1 MDWIT
6 RVMESLGYWG
16 IVAIVA
22 LENLFPPIPSE
33 LVLPFAG
40 FLTTT
45 GPMNAPGVV
54 LAATLGSVLGA
65 LALYTVGAIVGR
77 ERVYFIVRRYGRF
90 LTVRED
96 HVERAEDWFD
106 RYGRWTVFFARM
118 VPILRSIISIPA
130 GLTRMPL
137 LPFIAYT
144 IAGTL
149 IWNVLLVGAG
159 VILGAAWPEIVR
171 WIDYYQNLVIVAGVA
186 VVAYWLWLQI
196 RPRLG

>member
-1 MDWIT
+1 
-6 RVMESLGYWG
+6 
-16 IVAIVA
+16 
-22 LENLFPPIPSE
+22 
-33 LVLPFAG
+33 
-40 FLTTT
+40 
-45 GPMNAPGVV
+45 MNAPGVV